1 MYFCSLRTR
10 PPRMK
15 LPPSKQA
22 RCPDWRISWVP
33 LNSAR
38 KVRSG
43 REEGWEARLA
53 IEESAAR
60 TQLGYLY

>member
-1 MYFCSLRTR
+1 
-10 PPRMK
+10 MK

-22 RCPDWRISWVP
+22 RWPDSRMREVP

-43 REEGWEARLA
+43 REEGWEARYS
-53 IEESAAR
+53 IEESAAA
-60 TQLGYLY
+60 TQLWWGVSG

>member
-1 MYFCSLRTR
+1 
-10 PPRMK
+10 MK